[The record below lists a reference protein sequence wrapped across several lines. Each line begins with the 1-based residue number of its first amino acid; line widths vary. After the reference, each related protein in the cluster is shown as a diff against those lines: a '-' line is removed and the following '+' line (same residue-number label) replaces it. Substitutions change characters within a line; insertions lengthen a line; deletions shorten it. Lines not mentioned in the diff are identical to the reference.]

1 MKTTIN
7 KEFFEKWK
15 DKDVVMWCKKKEY
28 AEEFCR
34 LMDENGLET
43 YDGSSFLFKNTWEL
57 FEDLTVYEFNSGNYS
72 NKESCLEDNY
82 TILDFEDYIIEESV
96 ISKVYVLTEY
106 YNNGA
111 VWEDIR
117 ERETIVKVFKDLND
131 ALKYR
136 GRNFKKNVNAELYS
150 DGYLYISED
159 EDLEEEHYL
168 NYRIY
173 EVEVR

>member
-1 MKTTIN
+1 MKTT
-7 KEFFEKWK
+7 K
-15 DKDVVMWCKKKEY
+15 
-28 AEEFCR
+28 A
-34 LMDENGLET
+34 
-43 YDGSSFLFKNTWEL
+43 
-57 FEDLTVYEFNSGNYS
+57 
-72 NKESCLEDNY
+72 
-82 TILDFEDYIIEESV
+82 
-96 ISKVYVLTEY
+96 YVLTEY

-136 GRNFKKNVNAELYS
+136 GKNFKKNVNAELYS
-150 DGYLYISED
+150 DGYLYVSED

-173 EVEVR
+173 EVELQE